1 MIMKQKDMNIGFGTQ
16 NITTEL
22 KRKEVITNIQ
32 TADFFTGVTKFIILM
47 VTKLF
52 DKSPLDS

>member
-1 MIMKQKDMNIGFGTQ
+1 MKPKDMNIGFGTQ

-32 TADFFTGVTKFIILM
+32 TANFFTGVTKVIIFM

>member
-1 MIMKQKDMNIGFGTQ
+1 MNIGFGTR
-16 NITTEL
+16 NIITEL
-22 KRKEVITNIQ
+22 KRKKTITNIQ
-32 TADFFTGVTKFIILM
+32 TANFFTDVTKFIIFM